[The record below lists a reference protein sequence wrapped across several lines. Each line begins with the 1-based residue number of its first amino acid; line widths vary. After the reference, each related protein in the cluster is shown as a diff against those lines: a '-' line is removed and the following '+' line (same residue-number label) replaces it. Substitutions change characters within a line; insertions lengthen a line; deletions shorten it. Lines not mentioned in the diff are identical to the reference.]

1 MKYITLKNGEEAG
14 RSGHCLKDF
23 FTCYLFSF
31 LIDDLMV
38 LPMQEW
44 NVKQSILKFPINKNL
59 EDYKFSQSI
68 DVQEVDWEGMSFQ
81 TFCKIKNKIS
91 DLPNNSLITLRSN
104 TRIHPHQLTEWFQSQ
119 LIHEDVFI
127 TKFIPTLRN
136 LYFKDNNSEILN
148 CLSIHARRG
157 DVANPSSRSFT
168 THAKMRWPVE
178 YFENNIIS
186 FQKKMPNLPIN
197 IFTEKKYSDDLEI
210 LKKYENL
217 TIHRGGAESLKHD
230 IENMVNS
237 KYFMPCN
244 SSLSTWISYIS
255 KGSIIIPKNKHIKH
269 FHTEHV
275 W

>member
-1 MKYITLKNGEEAG
+1 MKYITIKNPNDG

-31 LIDDLMV
+31 LIKDLIV
-38 LPMQEW
+38 LPTQEW
-44 NVKQSILKFPINKNL
+44 NLGQHILNFPINKKL
-59 EDYKFSQSI
+59 KHYTFTQSI
-68 DVQEVDWEGMSFQ
+68 NIKETHWGGMSFEN
-81 TFCKIKNKIS
+81 FCKIKNKIS
-91 DLPNNSLITLRSN
+91 DLPDNSLITL
-104 TRIHPHQLTEWFQSQ
+104 IDHPRLHPFQLTEWFQSQ

-148 CLSIHARRG
+148 CLSIHVRRG
-157 DVANPSSRSFT
+157 DIANPDHKAYIN
-168 THAKMRWPVE
+168 HAPMRWPVE

-186 FQKKMPNLPIN
+186 FRKKMPNLPIN
-197 IFTEKKYSDDLEI
+197 IFTEKDHSDDLEMLNKYNN
-210 LKKYENL
+210 LK
-217 TIHRGGAESLKHD
+217 IHRGDIKSLKND
-230 IENMVNS
+230 INKMANS

-255 KGSIIIPKNKHIKH
+255 KGSVIIPQDKCIKH
-269 FHTEHV
+269 FHSKHI